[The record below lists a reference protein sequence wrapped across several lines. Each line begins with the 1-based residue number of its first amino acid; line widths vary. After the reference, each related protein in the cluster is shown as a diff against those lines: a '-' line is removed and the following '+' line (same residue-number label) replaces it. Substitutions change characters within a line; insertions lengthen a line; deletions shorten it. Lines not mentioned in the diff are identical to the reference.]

1 MSLTVRLPA
10 CTLLPYL
17 TCAPPLGH
25 AYALMQA
32 EEVEGRKF
40 LRLRNPWGKFEW
52 KGAWADGSPQWN
64 KHPKVCVCIRMR
76 CRGTRSMYQGQRLA
90 PQGECDCVVPKTT
103 RRALVF
109 AS

>member
-1 MSLTVRLPA
+1 MPSPCSPTYLLLLIRVPVLASLECSNIININEYNVKNVPS
-10 CTLLPYL
+10 
-17 TCAPPLGH
+17 APPGH

-64 KHPKVCVCIRMR
+64 QHPKV
-76 CRGTRSMYQGQRLA
+76 
-90 PQGECDCVVPKTT
+90 
-103 RRALVF
+103 
-109 AS
+109 